1 MGSERSEVGDERAP
15 SGRATHPRPLP
26 FREGSLKSGG
36 ESGMPIGASV
46 GKNGV
51 NDLADVLVVQHLL
64 NDWLGFTGQ
73 KKLATS
79 GDCDKATIAAI
90 SGYQGKALA
99 MPAPDGLIS
108 PGGKTWTALA
118 AGQGARPPLSGADWW
133 NANQAKYPNS
143 AAVADLIQPF
153 RDNVTAFLKALKDA
167 GATVAISS
175 TRRNAT
181 RAHLMHYSWCVAKG
195 SVAPGKVPILPGLA
209 IVWDHGDLAKSRA
222 AAQQMVALFQ
232 VAFEPSLTSRHIEGR
247 AIDMTIGWTGTLKL
261 KDKQGKPREIAAP
274 RSGDTNPDL
283 HKVGASYGLIKLL
296 SDPPHWSD
304 DGR

>member
-1 MGSERSEVGDERAP
+1 MA
-15 SGRATHPRPLP
+15 
-26 FREGSLKSGG
+26 
-36 ESGMPIGASV
+36 IGASV
-46 GKNGV
+46 GKGGT

-90 SGYQGKALA
+90 TGYQGKVLA
-99 MPAPDGLIS
+99 VAAPDGLII
-108 PGGKTWTALA
+108 PGGRTWTALA

-143 AAVADLIQPF
+143 AAVTDLIQPF
-153 RDNVTAFLKALKDA
+153 QTNVAAFLKALKDA
-167 GATVAISS
+167 GATVAVSA
-175 TRRNAT
+175 TRRNAI

-195 SVAPGKVPILPGLA
+195 SVAPNKVPALPGLA
-209 IVWDHGDLAKSRA
+209 IVWDHGDLAKSKA
-222 AAQQMVALFQ
+222 GAQQMVDLFQ
-232 VAFEPSLTSRHIEGR
+232 IAFEPSLTSRHIEGR
-247 AIDMTIGWTGTLKL
+247 AIDMTIGWNGTLKIR
-261 KDKQGKPREIAAP
+261 DKQGNTREIGAP
-274 RSGDTNPDL
+274 RSGDNPDL
-283 HKVGASYGLIKLL
+283 QKLGATYGAIKLI